1 MASGVTGRRI
11 AGGVRTAALLAL
23 ALTAL
28 ATLWTAADA
37 SAKAGS
43 SQPNII
49 VIETDD
55 QIVSDLDVMPTVK
68 KQIIDR
74 GTSFENFFNSYP
86 LCCPSRTAFL
96 TGQFA
101 HNHHVESNFESNE
114 GGYYQFQSLPGKLN
128 ESNSLGSWMQDAGY
142 RTALVGKYL
151 NEYGAKDRTE
161 VPPGWDR
168 WAALIDNST
177 YDYFNYAMNIDG
189 KVKFW
194 GDREYAESQLELA
207 TWSNETPPNSFA
219 ELLALFAKAF
229 EPYDYFGTQKPS
241 DYSMDT
247 NGRYAAD
254 FVGKAAPK
262 RKPFFLWYTPPAPH
276 AEDTNH
282 IQGLRPGAPEPDPRP
297 PYRYRHTFDDMQAPR
312 SPSFNEADV
321 SDKAANVRD
330 LPKLTDAQVD
340 EIDANYRGRLGAV
353 LSVDDQVKR
362 ILRQVRRA
370 GELRNT
376 YIVYTSDNG
385 YMQGDHR
392 LRSSKFLPYEPGIRL
407 PAVVRGPG
415 IDKGATVSGNAI
427 DVDWAP
433 TILDMANGDPGRVMD
448 GLSLLPA
455 AQGRKPLPDRDIPL
469 EALKPLLRF
478 HTPLTAFDLPF
489 YGVRTDRYKFIQW
502 SFDERELYDLEKDP
516 FELENLAGKPKYA
529 DLEAKLAKRA
539 EQLSDCVG
547 AECR

>member
-1 MASGVTGRRI
+1 VIVGVSGKGFR
-11 AGGVRTAALLAL
+11 GWSLLAL
-23 ALTAL
+23 LIVPAAFLCG
-28 ATLWTAADA
+28 ATGA
-37 SAKAGS
+37 SAAS
-43 SQPNII
+43 AERPNIV

-55 QIVSDLDVMPTVK
+55 QIVSDLDYMPTVRR
-68 KQIIDR
+68 QIIER
-74 GTSFENFFNSYP
+74 GTTFENFFNSYP

-114 GGYYQFQSLPGKLN
+114 GGYYQFSSLPGKLN
-128 ESNSLGSWMQDAGY
+128 QRNSLGAWMQDAGY
-142 RTALVGKYL
+142 RTGLVGKYL

-168 WAALIDNST
+168 WAALLDNST

-189 KVKFW
+189 KVRFW
-194 GDREYAESQLELA
+194 GDRDYAEAQLNLA
-207 TWSNETPPNSFA
+207 AFSNADPPESFQ
-219 ELLALFAKAF
+219 ELLALFKEVF
-229 EPYDYFGTQKPS
+229 VPYDYFGTAKPS

-254 FVGKAAPK
+254 FVEDSAPRK
-262 RKPFFLWYTPPAPH
+262 KPFFLWYTPPAPH

-282 IQGLRPGAPEPDPRP
+282 AQGLRPGAPEPDPRP
-297 PYRYRHTFDDMQAPR
+297 PYRYRHAFDDVEVPK
-312 SPSFNEADV
+312 SPAFNEDDV

-330 LPKLTDAQVD
+330 LPKLTDAQVS
-340 EIDANYRGRLGAV
+340 EIGDNYRGRLGAV

-362 ILRQVRRA
+362 IIRQLRRA

-415 IDKGATVSGNAI
+415 VERGAEVGGNAI
-427 DVDWAP
+427 DVDWTA
-433 TILDMANGDPGRVMD
+433 TILDMAGAKPGRTMD

-455 AQGRKPLPDRDIPL
+455 AEGRKSLPDRDVPL
-469 EALKPLLRF
+469 EALKPLF
-478 HTPLTAFDLPF
+478 KFYTPITAFDLPY

-502 SFDERELYDLEKDP
+502 SFDERELYDLKKDP
-516 FELENLAGKPKYA
+516 YELENLAGKPRYA
-529 DLEAKLAKRA
+529 ELEAKLAARA
-539 EQLSDCVG
+539 SELSDCAG